1 MRDRTYRSLLATPNQ
16 ETIVFNNLSV
26 RTGLTLATGIFV
38 LLVLVVGACAFTS
51 LASTNEALSR
61 MYQHDL
67 TATNALSRSSEL
79 LLRCRSAKNRYETLS
94 GQQKDDDAA
103 RQLQLATDYCS
114 ESQKQWDAFTAVP
127 VSDDA
132 LPLVKDAADKHAT
145 MMSKGIMPE
154 FDALKARDFEAYHR
168 IQLQYSSPLY
178 NDFDKLSQPLLDYA
192 ITRAAHRFEEAQART
207 RVMDI
212 VLIACA
218 LLAVAIGLFVRSA
231 LTRVVVAP
239 INDMILDFERISKGD
254 LQKDIVARGTN
265 EIGQLQGALRR
276 MQMELASTVQDIRS
290 STESITVAASE
301 IASGNADLSARTE
314 QQAASLQETA
324 ASMEQITGTVKQNA
338 ENARQASALA
348 HNASD
353 IAGQGSAVVNHVIGT
368 MQEINQSSAKIADII
383 TIIEGIAF
391 QTNIL
396 ALNAAVEAARAGEDG
411 RGFAV
416 VAGEVR
422 SLAQRSSAAAK
433 EIKALISTS
442 VERVQAGTSLV
453 DQAGKTMENITTA
466 VQRVTDIMGEISAA
480 SEEQSS
486 GIDQI
491 ARAIT
496 QMDEVT
502 QRNAALVEEAAAA
515 AQSLEDQVKALKH
528 AVAIFRVDRQA
539 SSGW

>member
-1 MRDRTYRSLLATPNQ
+1 
-16 ETIVFNNLSV
+16 VFNNLSV

-51 LASTNEALSR
+51 LASTNEALSH
-61 MYQHDL
+61 MYQHDM

-79 LLRCRSAKNRYETLS
+79 LLRCRSAKNRYESLS

-103 RQLQLATDYCS
+103 RQLQLANTYCN
-114 ESQKQWDAFTAVP
+114 ESQKQWDAFMAVP
-127 VSDDA
+127 VSQDA
-132 LPLVKDAADKHAT
+132 QSLVNDAADKHAA

-154 FDALKARDFEAYHR
+154 FDALKAKDFDAYHR

-178 NDFDKLSQPLLDYA
+178 NEFDKLSQPLVDYA
-192 ITRAAHRFEEAQART
+192 ASRAAQRFADAQART
-207 RVMDI
+207 HVMNL

-218 LLAVAIGLFVRSA
+218 LLAVAIGIFVRRA
-231 LTRVVVAP
+231 LTRVVVEP
-239 INDMILDFERISKGD
+239 INEMVLDFERMSKGD
-254 LQKDIVARGTN
+254 LQSDIVARGTN

-276 MQMELASTVQDIRS
+276 MQMELAGTVRHIRA

-338 ENARQASALA
+338 DNARQASAFAL
-348 HNASD
+348 NASE
-353 IAGQGSAVVNHVIGT
+353 IAGQGSAVVNNVIGT
-368 MQEINQSSAKIADII
+368 MDEINQSSAKIADII

-396 ALNAAVEAARAGEDG
+396 ALNAAVEAARAGEEG

-433 EIKALISTS
+433 EIKALIDTS
-442 VERVQAGTSLV
+442 VDRVQAGASLV
-453 DQAGKTMENITTA
+453 NQAGKTMGEITTA

-480 SEEQSS
+480 SEEQSG

-491 ARAIT
+491 ARAVT

-502 QRNAALVEEAAAA
+502 QQNAALVEEAAAA
-515 AQSLEDQVKALKH
+515 AQSLEDQVKSLKQ
-528 AVAIFRVDRQA
+528 AVAIFRVDGRAQA
-539 SSGW
+539 RV